1 MLWVLKQGNFNIYKN
16 LSKLPVKD
24 IAKQQ
29 SETAALQAAVRPLW
43 TAKPLLRD
51 IKGQQSAG
59 RGFAGRQKCFY
70 KYLNFYSVLTLYFRH
85 YGN

>member
-1 MLWVLKQGNFNIYKN
+1 MLLVLKQGNFNIYKN

-51 IKGQQSAG
+51 IKGQQLAG

-70 KYLNFYSVLTLYFRH
+70 KYLNIYSVLTLYFRH

>member
-29 SETAALQAAVRPLW
+29 SETAALQAAVRPL
-43 TAKPLLRD
+43 
-51 IKGQQSAG
+51 
-59 RGFAGRQKCFY
+59 
-70 KYLNFYSVLTLYFRH
+70 
-85 YGN
+85 